1 MGFVSCKKKEIHDSH
16 STKPLESVKLESDN
30 SKFHAGTEI
39 SFVPESK
46 DAIFALTKRFVNQTN
61 YKVDAMKTTIYD
73 MEDPDV
79 NAGAW
84 LFQAASN
91 YLENSNSIESED

>member
-1 MGFVSCKKKEIHDSH
+1 
-16 STKPLESVKLESDN
+16 
-30 SKFHAGTEI
+30 
-39 SFVPESK
+39 
-46 DAIFALTKRFVNQTN
+46 
-61 YKVDAMKTTIYD
+61 MKTTIYD